1 MHQYLNAIG
10 FGNIRSKKELNK
22 VLVQVKSLFTQQDLI
37 SQDDDTDFCEFR
49 KEFGAGVG
57 ISLCEIW
64 ILMRILRGIITIH
77 ISWERV
83 SQVTQTSM
91 WRDGWTEKPMPE
103 YVKTLK

>member
-49 KEFGAGVG
+49 KLCRRLCGETDGQR
-57 ISLCEIW
+57 SLCRN
-64 ILMRILRGIITIH
+64 M
-77 ISWERV
+77 
-83 SQVTQTSM
+83 
-91 WRDGWTEKPMPE
+91 
-103 YVKTLK
+103 